1 MGLGSLGVCVILI
14 VCAGWCQTEAAT
26 VTATST
32 PGIKGTTGHNVTC
45 QFSGLNA
52 GESFYAMQIYRT
64 GNPTYIVSMI
74 NVNSAPLWNTAG
86 ADDALRNR
94 ANLTSSPASQSVTIM
109 FKETRCED
117 NGREY
122 KCELIL
128 ITSGSL
134 VTQTPDFTQVQV
146 EAAPLRPNAMQVL
159 PSSVNSSVPEYTVL
173 TFRCEGNVGLLAG
186 SFQWYTFVGIEYTNV
201 TNDAI
206 EISSTP
212 GTGDDSCT
220 TVKVSRYVYNATRTP
235 YGRNLVVRCRV
246 YQYHATQGSNND
258 PMDCGVNNTFCR
270 MSQQISVHYP
280 VKVSVS
286 PPRSSSIEGQS
297 VTLMCSMDSNPLA
310 EGTRW
315 YKDDMSNETLSNIT
329 TLTLQNL
336 SLSDAG
342 VYTCI
347 SFNKVGSITFNS
359 TATSTLAV
367 SRKPPPTTQAP
378 TTTPSPTTTGSNGNG
393 GGNGGGTSDAAKAGL
408 TDDEVTIIVVVV
420 VVGVVLIIAVI
431 VIVICVRKRRSRK
444 EVEEPP
450 EKPFNNHAGINT
462 LATRPD
468 LVINDKAY
476 PNAYNN
482 AFKNE
487 DGLTYA
493 ELQFDNKPRSR
504 RPLALDDTNTDYS
517 DVSMPQ
523 V

>member
-1 MGLGSLGVCVILI
+1 MGLGSLGVCAILI
-14 VCAGWCQTEAAT
+14 VCAGWCQTEAAK
-26 VTATST
+26 VIATST

-45 QFSGLNA
+45 QLSELNA
-52 GESFYAMQIYRT
+52 GQSFRDMQIYQAGT
-64 GNPTYIVSMI
+64 TAFIVSM
-74 NVNSAPLWNTAG
+74 NGLDSEPLWSNAG
-86 ADDALRNR
+86 ADAALRSR
-94 ANLTSSPASQSVTIM
+94 ASLSGSPASQAVTIM
-109 FKETRCED
+109 FKDTRCED
-117 NGREY
+117 RGREY
-122 KCELIL
+122 RCELTL
-128 ITSGSL
+128 TTSGSIDP
-134 VTQTPDFTQVQV
+134 QTPALEQVKV

-173 TFRCEGNVGLLAG
+173 TFTCQGNVGLPAG
-186 SFQWYTFVGIEYTNV
+186 SFQWYTFVGTEYTNV
-201 TNDAI
+201 TNDAT
-206 EISSTP
+206 EISSTA

-220 TVKVSRYVYNATRTP
+220 MVKVSRYVYNATRTP
-235 YGRNLVVRCRV
+235 YERNLVVRCRV
-246 YQYHATQGSNND
+246 YHATQGSNNNL
-258 PMDCGVNNTFCR
+258 MDCGVNNTFCR

-286 PPRSSSIEGQS
+286 PPTSSRIEGQS

-310 EGTRW
+310 EGTQW
-315 YKDDMSNETLSNIT
+315 YKGDMSNETLSNTT
-329 TLTLQNL
+329 TLMMQNL

-347 SFNKVGSITFNS
+347 SFNKVGGTTFNS
-359 TATSTLAV
+359 TATSTLTV

-431 VIVICVRKRRSRK
+431 VIVICVRKRRIRK

-462 LATRPD
+462 MATRPD
-468 LVINDKAY
+468 LVSNDKAY